1 MAALSYEPS
10 FDYITDDT
18 MLERE
23 PIERAVK
30 ESEMRAYKH
39 EGFWQCMDT
48 QRDKGAIRKN
58 VE

>member
-1 MAALSYEPS
+1 
-10 FDYITDDT
+10 

-30 ESEMRAYKH
+30 ESEMRVYKH

-48 QRDKGAIRKN
+48 QRDKELLEKMWSKN
-58 VE
+58 IAP

>member
-1 MAALSYEPS
+1 MVVFCMRTIF
-10 FDYITDDT
+10 FDYITKDV

-30 ESEMRAYKH
+30 ESEICAYKH

-48 QRDKGAIRKN
+48 LQR
-58 VE
+58 